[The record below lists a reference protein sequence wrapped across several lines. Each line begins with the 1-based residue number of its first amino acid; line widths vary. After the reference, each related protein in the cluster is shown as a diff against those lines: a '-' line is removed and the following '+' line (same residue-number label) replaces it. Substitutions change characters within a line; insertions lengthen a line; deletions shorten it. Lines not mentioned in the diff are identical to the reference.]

1 MEIGA
6 TNHDSKE
13 ELSSMDE
20 LIAQF
25 NESIADVSCAFDS
38 LSQAFT
44 KSLISICKGNIVF
57 SQLSIEVCVLKLY
70 RYKNKLNKASFLT
83 RWYWKRK
90 IFQEIKV
97 IRKYNACV
105 IGNTAII
112 TELKKS

>member
-1 MEIGA
+1 MGIGA
-6 TNHDSKE
+6 TDYDTKE

-25 NESIADVSCAFDS
+25 GEAIADVSCAFDS

-44 KSLISICKGNIVF
+44 KSLISICESNIVF
-57 SQLSIEVCVLKLY
+57 SLLSAEVCVLKLY

-83 RWYWKRK
+83 KWYWKRK
-90 IFQEIKV
+90 SFQIIKE
-97 IRKYNACV
+97 IRKHNACV